1 MTQKERSLKL
11 KLQRMKYLLNQSL
24 KLQSHYAELLNIN
37 DGGTR
42 LQFPTIES
50 WKLRVML
57 TKERMEGCGET
68 QNLE

>member
-1 MTQKERSLKL
+1 MTQKERRLKL
-11 KLQRMKYLLNQSL
+11 KLERMKYLLKRSL

-50 WKLRVML
+50 WELQLIRTHSEVV
-57 TKERMEGCGET
+57 EWIID
-68 QNLE
+68 